1 MSTVRD
7 IAASVG
13 VSPATVSRSL
23 NNPNVVSAHVREKVL
38 REAERLGYRYPSP
51 KRSAMRNIGLLYL
64 DEAPAGQYVGYDA
77 LIWGG
82 VIRAAQSLKM
92 NVVALNPM
100 SRRDGE
106 TFGQFAERMG
116 VDGLVVRVD
125 QQSRHLCAEI
135 AEEGV
140 PHVVVADRFD
150 DPTINYIHCDSY
162 GASTAAID
170 HLIEMGHTDIGICH
184 NIVTDTDHQDRIE
197 GYYTALK
204 KAGIEPDPRLRVP
217 ATPDLDGGSAA
228 LTQFLSMSNPP
239 TAVFATDPMLAI
251 GITRRAH
258 ELQLVIPDELSVVG
272 VDDGD
277 MRRISLPCYTAIRQ
291 DATEIGFRAGQ
302 WICRSIRNDLGNDE
316 GLQMRLEAFLEINQ
330 STAPPPVKP
339 VRMTPRGQRIE
350 A

>member
-1 MSTVRD
+1 VSTVRD

-23 NNPNVVSAHVREKVL
+23 NNPNVVSQSIREKVL
-38 REAERLGYRYPSP
+38 REAERLGYRQQTE
-51 KRSAMRNIGLLYL
+51 KRTSMRQIGLLYL

-82 VIRAAQSLKM
+82 VIRAAQALKI
-92 NVVALNPM
+92 NVIALNPL
-100 SRRDGE
+100 SRRDSE
-106 TFGQFAERMG
+106 TFGEFARRMG

-125 QQSRHLCAEI
+125 QQSRHLCADI
-135 AEEGV
+135 AAEGV

-150 DPTINYIHCDSY
+150 NDDINYIHCDSN

-170 HLIEMGHTDIGICH
+170 HLIEMGHTHIGICH
-184 NIVTDTDHQDRIE
+184 NVVIDTDHQDRID
-197 GYYTALK
+197 GYYSTLR
-204 KAGIEPDPRLRVP
+204 KAGIDPDPRLRVP

-239 TAVFATDPMLAI
+239 TAIFATDPMLAI

-258 ELQLVIPDELSVVG
+258 ELNLVVPDELSVVG

-291 DATEIGFRAGQ
+291 DASEIGFRAGQ
-302 WICRSIRNDLGNDE
+302 WLCRSIRDTHDGDE
-316 GLQMRLEAFLEINQ
+316 GLHMRLEAFLEINQ
-330 STAPPPVKP
+330 STAPPPAKP
-339 VRMTPRGQRIE
+339 IRMTPGGQRLDI
-350 A
+350 

>member
-23 NNPNVVSAHVREKVL
+23 NNPNVVSRTVRERVL
-38 REAERLGYRYPSP
+38 REAERLGYRHNPE
-51 KRSAMRNIGLLYL
+51 KRTSMRSIGLLYL
-64 DEAPAGQYVGYDA
+64 DETPGGQYVGYDA

-82 VIRAAQSLKM
+82 VIRAAQALKM
-92 NVVALNPM
+92 NVVALNPLT
-100 SRRDGE
+100 RRDGE
-106 TFGQFAERMG
+106 SFGQFAERMG

-135 AEEGV
+135 AKDGV

-150 DPTINYIHCDSY
+150 DPGINYIHCDSNV
-162 GASTAAID
+162 ASSAAVG
-170 HLIEMGHTDIGICH
+170 HLIELGHTTIGICH
-184 NIVTDTDHQDRIE
+184 NVVIDTDHEDRIE
-197 GYYTALK
+197 GYYSALK
-204 KAGIEPDPRLRVP
+204 KAGIEADPRLRVP

-228 LTQFLSMSNPP
+228 LTQFLSMSKPP
-239 TAVFATDPMLAI
+239 TAIFATDPMLAV

-258 ELQLVIPDELSVVG
+258 ELKLVVPDEMSVVG

-291 DATEIGFRAGQ
+291 DASEIGFRAGQ
-302 WICRSIRNDLGNDE
+302 WLCRDIRNDSAAADKLH
-316 GLQMRLEAFLEINQ
+316 LRLEAFLEINQ
-330 STAPPPVKP
+330 STAPPPQTP
-339 VRMTPRGQRIE
+339 IRMTPNGQRIKG
-350 A
+350 

>member
-23 NNPNVVSAHVREKVL
+23 NNPNVVSRTVREKVL
-38 REAERLGYRYPSP
+38 REAERLGYRHQTE
-51 KRSAMRNIGLLYL
+51 KRSTMRHIGLLYL

-82 VIRAAQSLKM
+82 VIRAAQALKM
-92 NVVALNPM
+92 NVVALNPL

-106 TFGQFAERMG
+106 SFGQFAERMG

-135 AEEGV
+135 ANDGV

-150 DPTINYIHCDSY
+150 DPSINYIHCDSNV
-162 GASTAAID
+162 ASSAAVE
-170 HLIEMGHTDIGICH
+170 HLIELGHTTIGICH
-184 NIVTDTDHQDRIE
+184 NVVIDTDHQDRIE
-197 GYYTALK
+197 GYYSALR

-228 LTQFLSMSNPP
+228 LTQFLSMSKPP
-239 TAVFATDPMLAI
+239 TAIFATDPMLAI

-258 ELQLVIPDELSVVG
+258 ELKLVIPDELSVVG

-291 DATEIGFRAGQ
+291 DASEIGFRAGQ
-302 WICRSIRNDLGNDE
+302 WLCRNIRSSGDGNS
-316 GLQMRLEAFLEINQ
+316 LQLRLEAFLEINQ
-330 STAPPPVKP
+330 STAPPPDSP
-339 VRMTPRGQRIE
+339 VRMTPNGQRIKS
-350 A
+350 

>member
-23 NNPNVVSAHVREKVL
+23 NNPNVVSRTVREKVL
-38 REAERLGYRYPSP
+38 REAERLGYRHQSE
-51 KRSAMRNIGLLYL
+51 KRSGMRNIGLLYL

-82 VIRAAQSLKM
+82 VIRAAQALKM
-92 NVVALNPM
+92 NVAALNPL
-100 SRRDGE
+100 SKREGE
-106 TFGQFAERMG
+106 SFGQFAERMG

-125 QQSRHLCAEI
+125 QQSRHLCADI
-135 AEEGV
+135 ANDGV

-150 DPTINYIHCDSY
+150 DPNINYIHCDSNV
-162 GASTAAID
+162 ASSAAIN
-170 HLIEMGHTDIGICH
+170 HLIEMGHTTIGICH
-184 NIVTDTDHQDRIE
+184 NVVIDTDHADRIE
-197 GYYTALK
+197 GYYSALK
-204 KAGIEPDPRLRVP
+204 LAGIEPDPRLRVP

-228 LTQFLSMSNPP
+228 LTQFLSMSKPP
-239 TAVFATDPMLAI
+239 TAIFATDPMLAI

-258 ELQLVIPDELSVVG
+258 EINLVIPDEMSVVG

-291 DATEIGFRAGQ
+291 DASEIGFRAGQ
-302 WICRSIRNDLGNDE
+302 WICRAIRGGSDADNR
-316 GLQMRLEAFLEINQ
+316 LQHRLEAFLEINQ
-330 STAPPPVKP
+330 STAPPPEKP
-339 VRMTPRGQRIE
+339 VRMTPNGQRIKG
-350 A
+350 

>member
-1 MSTVRD
+1 VSTVRD

-23 NNPNVVSAHVREKVL
+23 NNPNVVSRTVREKVL
-38 REAERLGYRYPSP
+38 REAERLGYRHQTE
-51 KRSAMRNIGLLYL
+51 KRSTMRHIGLLYL

-82 VIRAAQSLKM
+82 VIRAAQVLKV
-92 NVVALNPM
+92 NVVALNPLI
-100 SRRDGE
+100 RREGE
-106 TFGQFAERMG
+106 SFGQFAERMG

-135 AEEGV
+135 ANDGI

-150 DPTINYIHCDSY
+150 APNINYIHCDSNV
-162 GASTAAID
+162 ASCAAVE
-170 HLIEMGHTDIGICH
+170 HLIELGHTTIGICH
-184 NIVTDTDHQDRIE
+184 NVVIDTDHQDRIE
-197 GYYTALK
+197 GYYSALR

-228 LTQFLSMSNPP
+228 LTQFLSMSKPP
-239 TAVFATDPMLAI
+239 TAIFATDPMLAI

-258 ELQLVIPDELSVVG
+258 ELKLVVPDELSVVG

-291 DATEIGFRAGQ
+291 DASEIGFRAGQ
-302 WICRSIRNDLGNDE
+302 WLCRNIRNSGDGNN
-316 GLQMRLEAFLEINQ
+316 LQLRLEAFLEINQ
-330 STAPPPVKP
+330 STAPPPASP
-339 VRMTPRGQRIE
+339 VRMTPNGQRIKS
-350 A
+350 